1 MSPKIIYRTD
11 HQSHC
16 YPSDPEQFDDLT
28 IQLWDDG
35 DVTIENE
42 ETDVIIKLDDLIDI
56 TKELIDRLMVHNHE
70 VIATIRKQME
80 VLDAAE

>member
-1 MSPKIIYRTD
+1 MAAKIIYRTD

-42 ETDVIIKLDDLIDI
+42 ETDVIIKLDDLVDI

-70 VIATIRKQME
+70 LIATIRKKME
-80 VLDAAE
+80 VLDAE